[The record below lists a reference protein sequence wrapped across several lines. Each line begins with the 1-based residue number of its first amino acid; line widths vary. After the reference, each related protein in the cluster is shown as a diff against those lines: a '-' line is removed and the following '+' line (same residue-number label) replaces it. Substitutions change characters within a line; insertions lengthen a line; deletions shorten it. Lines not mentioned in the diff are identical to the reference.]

1 MDYITYAVPFFL
13 LALLA
18 ELAYGIVIN
27 KNTYRLNDAISNLFM
42 GTLRTSNK
50 FIIIGLAGYVFYS
63 VETNFSLWRMDENS
77 PATWIFA
84 FVMYDFCYYWF
95 HRISHERQIFWASHV
110 AHHQSEDYNLST
122 ALRQSGTGAFISWV
136 FYIPM
141 FLVGVPSYVF
151 ISVASLNLIYQ
162 FWVHSEHIP
171 KLGWYE
177 NYFVT
182 ASNHRVHHAQNEQY
196 IDKNYGGVFIV
207 WDRIFGTHKVEDDN
221 EACIYGIRGT
231 LNTFNPIWANL
242 HIYLKIFNEMW
253 FSADWKEKIYAPFA
267 KTNWTPKSFPISAPK
282 EKFNAQEF
290 KKYNPVISNRHK
302 IYALFQYLFIA
313 YIFLIFIQSDYLRY
327 QQLWVAISMM
337 ALTMYCTSI
346 WLDGKEGS
354 RMEIIRLTLCLIIG
368 TYAYLEITL
377 GHIAISL
384 ICYSVI
390 NILVLPLINRA
401 KAIPGPDAQK
411 T

>member
-13 LALLA
+13 LALLI
-18 ELAYGIVIN
+18 ELVYGIVIN

-50 FIIIGLAGYVFYS
+50 LIIIGAAGYVFYLA
-63 VETNFSLWRMDENS
+63 ETHFALWRMDVTS
-77 PATWIFA
+77 PFTWIFS
-84 FVMYDFCYYWF
+84 FIIYDFFYYWF

-122 ALRQSGTGAFISWV
+122 ALRQTGTGAFVSWV

-141 FLVGVPSYVF
+141 FLIGIPSYVF

-171 KLGWYE
+171 KLGWFE

-196 IDKNYGGVFIV
+196 IDKNYGGVFII
-207 WDRIFGTHKVEDDN
+207 WDRMFGTHKIEDEN

-242 HIYLKIFNEMW
+242 HIYVKIIKEMW
-253 FSADWKEKIYAPFA
+253 LSHDWQDKLYAPFA
-267 KTNWTPKSFPISAPK
+267 RTGWIPQSFP
-282 EKFNAQEF
+282 EKIEKDNFDSSTF
-290 KKYNPVISNRHK
+290 KKFDPVIGKRQK
-302 IYALFQYLFIA
+302 IYAMFQYLFLT
-313 YIFLIFIQSDYLRY
+313 YIFLAFVQSGYLNY
-327 QQLWVAISMM
+327 MQLWITISMM
-337 ALTMYCTSI
+337 AFTMYCTSL
-346 WLDGKEGS
+346 WFDGHQETKIELI
-354 RMEIIRLTLCLIIG
+354 RIILCFLIG
-368 TYAYLEITL
+368 VYAYLQ
-377 GHIAISL
+377 ISL
-384 ICYSVI
+384 TYIALSVIIYSVVS
-390 NILVLPLINRA
+390 LLMLPLIN
-401 KAIPGPDAQK
+401 K
-411 T
+411 TNLIKN

>member
-13 LALLA
+13 LALLI
-18 ELAYGIVIN
+18 ELVYGIVIN

-50 FIIIGLAGYVFYS
+50 LIIIGAAGYVFY
-63 VETNFSLWRMDENS
+63 VAETHFALWRMDVTS
-77 PATWIFA
+77 PFTWIFS
-84 FVMYDFCYYWF
+84 FIIYDFFYYWF

-122 ALRQSGTGAFISWV
+122 ALRQTGTGAFVSWV

-141 FLVGVPSYVF
+141 FLIGIPSYVF

-171 KLGWYE
+171 KLGWFE

-196 IDKNYGGVFIV
+196 IDKNYGGVFII
-207 WDRIFGTHKVEDDN
+207 WDRMFGTHKIEDEN

-242 HIYLKIFNEMW
+242 HIYVKIIKEMW
-253 FSADWKEKIYAPFA
+253 LSHDWQDKLYAPFA
-267 KTNWTPKSFPISAPK
+267 RTGWIPQSFP
-282 EKFNAQEF
+282 EKIEKDNFDSSTF
-290 KKYNPVISNRHK
+290 KKFDPVIGKRQK
-302 IYALFQYLFIA
+302 IYAMFQYLFLT
-313 YIFLIFIQSDYLRY
+313 YIFLAFVQSGYLNY
-327 QQLWVAISMM
+327 MQLWITISMM
-337 ALTMYCTSI
+337 VFTMYCTSL
-346 WLDGKEGS
+346 WFDGHQ
-354 RMEIIRLTLCLIIG
+354 EIKIELIRIILCLFIG
-368 TYAYLEITL
+368 VYAYLQ
-377 GHIAISL
+377 ISL
-384 ICYSVI
+384 TYIALSVI
-390 NILVLPLINRA
+390 IYSLVSLLMLPLIN
-401 KAIPGPDAQK
+401 K
-411 T
+411 TKLIKN